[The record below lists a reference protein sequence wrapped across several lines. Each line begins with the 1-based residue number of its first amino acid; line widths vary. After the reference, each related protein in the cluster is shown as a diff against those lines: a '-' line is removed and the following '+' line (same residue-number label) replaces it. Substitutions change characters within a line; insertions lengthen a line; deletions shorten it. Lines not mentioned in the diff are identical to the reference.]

1 MPAYVDALGT
11 YMSSKSGTM
20 ERSGNLILIL
30 AVIFS
35 LRNDTQRK
43 CLLGLGNAIS
53 SPVLRAFHI
62 GTNHSSVLSSA
73 SGKEPT
79 CQCR

>member
-43 CLLGLGNAIS
+43 YL
-53 SPVLRAFHI
+53 PW
-62 GTNHSSVLSSA
+62 TW
-73 SGKEPT
+73 
-79 CQCR
+79 